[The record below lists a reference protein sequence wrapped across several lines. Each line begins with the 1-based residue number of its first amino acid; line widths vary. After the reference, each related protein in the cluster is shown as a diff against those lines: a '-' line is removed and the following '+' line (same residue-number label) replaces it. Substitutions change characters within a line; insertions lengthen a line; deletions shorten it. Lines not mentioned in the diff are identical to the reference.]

1 MSGRLLYVV
10 ADDFGIGPET
20 TRGILDLATTGRL
33 SAAVLLVNSPTAP
46 EAVAA
51 WQRAGRPIELGWHPN
66 LTLDRPV
73 LPPQEVPSLVD
84 RTGNFLSLGSFIRR
98 ALFGGLLK
106 SHMAAELQAQ
116 YDRFCAMVGR
126 PPRLVNSH
134 QHVAIFEPVG
144 TALLALL
151 DRQSPKPFVRR
162 IGEPWPLIRVVPGAR
177 WKRRWL
183 SMRGRRLADESRARS
198 FPGCDVLA
206 GITRPA
212 HVFHDGFFAR
222 WLDAA
227 PGDSVELMV
236 HPGYHDGTLAGRDC
250 PDGIGVTRRPREL
263 ELIGR
268 PDFLAALQLAGF
280 RVAGSADFVPAPAS
294 RAA

>member
-33 SAAVLLVNSPTAP
+33 SAAVMLVNSPTAP

-51 WQRAGRPIELGWHPN
+51 WQRAGQPIELGWHPN
-66 LTLDRPV
+66 LTLDRPI
-73 LPPQEVPSLVD
+73 LPPDEVSSLVD
-84 RTGNFLSLGSFIRR
+84 RAGRFRPLGSFVRR
-98 ALFGGLLK
+98 SLLGWL
-106 SHMAAELQAQ
+106 SRSEISAELHAQ
-116 YDRFCAMVGR
+116 YDRFFDLVGR
-126 PPRLVNSH
+126 PPRIVNSH
-134 QHVAIFEPVG
+134 QHVAVFEPVG
-144 TALLALL
+144 TALLDLL
-151 DRQSPKPFVRR
+151 ESQPEKPFVRR
-162 IGEPWPLIRVVPGAR
+162 LGEPRSLIRDVPGAR

-183 SMRGRRLADESRARS
+183 SRRGRRLAAESRSRG

-206 GITRPA
+206 GITRPV
-212 HVFHDGFFAR
+212 HVFHDGFFVR

-227 PGDSVELMV
+227 PGESVELMV
-236 HPGYHDGTLAGRDC
+236 HPGHLDGTLAGRDC
-250 PDGIGVTRRPREL
+250 PDGLGVLRRPREL

-268 PDFLAALQLAGF
+268 PDFLAALRLAGF
-280 RVAGSADFVPAPAS
+280 HVAAGSDFASATAS

>member
-20 TRGILDLATTGRL
+20 TRGILDLAATGRL

-51 WQRAGRPIELGWHPN
+51 WQRASRPLELGWHPN

-73 LPPQEVPSLVD
+73 LPPDEVRSLVD
-84 RTGNFLSLGSFIRR
+84 RAGRFRALGSFIRR
-98 ALFGGLLK
+98 ALLGWL
-106 SHMAAELQAQ
+106 SRAEIAAELQAQ
-116 YDRFCAMVGR
+116 YDRFCDLVGQQ
-126 PPRLVNSH
+126 PRIVNSH
-134 QHVAIFEPVG
+134 QHTAIFEPVG
-144 TALLALL
+144 AVLL
-151 DRQSPKPFVRR
+151 DILVKQTHKPFFRR
-162 IGEPWPLIRVVPGAR
+162 LGEPKSLIRAVPGAR

-183 SMRGRRLADESRARS
+183 SRRGRRLAAESRARG

-206 GITRPA
+206 GITKPA
-212 HVFHDGFFAR
+212 RVFHDGFFAR

-227 PGDSVELMV
+227 PGESVELMV
-236 HPGYHDGTLAGRDC
+236 HPGHLDGTLADRDC
-250 PDGIGVTRRPREL
+250 PDGLGVTRRPREL

-268 PDFLAALQLAGF
+268 PDFLAALRLAGF
-280 RVAGSADFVPAPAS
+280 RVADSVDFLSATMS